1 MIRERSGA
9 AGVGDVRVMEHGPWR
24 VVWLDT
30 VEQGLAY
37 RDAIAS
43 AEGRFAH
50 DPHAIGFEYVRA
62 MATVGVA
69 ALGPAPRR
77 SAKNALCVGLGAGT
91 LPAFFGTLL
100 GRRRCGAVEIEE
112 EVANVA
118 RECLGLGVAH
128 HRRGDFSTRGKSHAP
143 TRRTSGSKLTTPR
156 TFSRRRRRRT
166 GRRVH

>member
-1 MIRERSGA
+1 MPRRA
-9 AGVGDVRVMEHGPWR
+9 CVRGGTAP
-24 VVWLDT
+24 
-30 VEQGLAY
+30 
-37 RDAIAS
+37 
-43 AEGRFAH
+43 AH

-118 RECLGLGVAH
+118 RGSVSASASRTTAEGT
-128 HRRGDFSTRGKSHAP
+128 FPRGKKA
-143 TRRTSGSKLTTPR
+143 TRRRDALLDR
-156 TFSRRRRRRT
+156 N
-166 GRRVH
+166 